1 MAIACYTVYIRYEE
15 VATMTIYTAEV
26 RFSYTDP
33 FTGMTLT
40 TCVCG
45 AFSDGELAEDWALD
59 RSARVAQA
67 RVEWHDPVCP
77 SSVEL
82 ADDDIIIRGIPMVG

>member
-1 MAIACYTVYIRYEE
+1 
-15 VATMTIYTAEV
+15 MTIYTAEV
-26 RFSYTDP
+26 RFSYIDP

-45 AFSDGELAEDWALD
+45 AFSDRELAEDWADDHL
-59 RSARVAQA
+59 ARVAQA
-67 RVEWHDPVCP
+67 RAEWRDPVCP

-82 ADDDIIIRGIPMVG
+82 VDDDIIIRGIPMIG